1 MLFRYLGRD
10 KEGKSLQGEL
20 EAKNIA
26 EAEARLK
33 ERGIYVLEIKRRI
46 SWTLNI
52 QRKVKTSDLIFL
64 LRQLAFLIKSG
75 ITLNTALEITE
86 SNIKDP
92 ALKTTIRKLREETT
106 TGASLSSSLSKVG
119 PGFPRMVIEII
130 RVGEATGNLS
140 EVIARL
146 ADFLT
151 REEDLKTK
159 VKQVMSYPMI
169 TLLLVGGA
177 VTFLLVTI
185 VPVFTR
191 LYKSANV
198 TLPLPTRILVALSAI
213 ISGYWWLIIP
223 SAIII
228 YFLFKKIINTE
239 KGRMVWDRI
248 LFRLPSSIGNIYRLS
263 IFLRISSTLETL
275 LRSGLL
281 LTESLLFLSRASG
294 NKVTENAILYC
305 REGVIQGRSISVV
318 LRESRIFPQLFVR
331 MIAVGEEGGNLEEML
346 GRMVEYFEKELDNE
360 MKRFV
365 TLLEPTLTL
374 ILGVIVGF
382 VALSIYLPIFD
393 MIRLVR

>member
-1 MLFRYLGRD
+1 MLFRYLVRD
-10 KEGKSLQGEL
+10 KEGKSQTGVL

-33 ERGIYVLEIKRRI
+33 ERGVYVLEIKRRF

-52 QRKVKTSDLIFL
+52 QRKVKTSDLILL

-75 ITLNTALEITE
+75 INLNTALEITE
-86 SNIKDP
+86 SNIKEP
-92 ALKTTIRKLREETT
+92 TLKTTIRNLREETT
-106 TGASLSSSLSKVG
+106 TGASLSSSLSKAG

-140 EVIARL
+140 AVITRL

-159 VKQVMSYPMI
+159 IKQVMSYPMV

-177 VTFLLVTI
+177 VTFLLITI

-191 LYKSANV
+191 IYKSANV
-198 TLPLPTRILVALSAI
+198 TLPLPTRILVFLSAI
-213 ISGYWWLIIP
+213 ISDYWWLLIL
-223 SAIII
+223 SGIII
-228 YFLFKKIINTE
+228 YILFKKIINTE
-239 KGRMVWDRI
+239 KGKMFWDRI

-263 IFLRISSTLETL
+263 IFLRVSSTLETL
-275 LRSGLL
+275 LRSGLQ
-281 LTESLLFLSRASG
+281 LTEALLFLSRVSG
-294 NKVTENAILYC
+294 NKVVEKAILQS
-305 REGVIQGRSISVV
+305 REAVIQGRSISVA
-318 LRESRIFPQLFVR
+318 LRETRIFPQLFAR
-331 MIAVGEEGGNLEEML
+331 MISAGEEGGNLDEML
-346 GRMVEYFEKELDNE
+346 ERMVDYFEKELDNE

>member
-1 MLFRYLGRD
+1 MLFRYQGRD
-10 KEGKSLQGEL
+10 KEGKLLKGEL
-20 EAKNIA
+20 QAVNLA
-26 EAEARLK
+26 EAEAKLREK
-33 ERGIYVLEIKRRI
+33 GIYLLEVKRKF
-46 SWTLNI
+46 SWSLNI
-52 QRKVKTSDLIFL
+52 PRKVKTKDLVFL

-75 ITLNTALEITE
+75 ITINTALEITE
-86 SNIKDP
+86 SSLKDP
-92 ALKTTIRKLREETT
+92 ALITTVRKIREETT
-106 TGASLSSSLSKVG
+106 TGASLSSSLSKAG
-119 PGFPRMVIEII
+119 PGFPRIVIEII

-159 VKQVMSYPMI
+159 IKQVMSYPMV

-198 TLPLPTRILVALSAI
+198 TLPLPTRILVSLSAI
-213 ISGYWWLIIP
+213 ISGYWWLLIL
-223 SAIII
+223 SGIII
-228 YFLFKKIINTE
+228 YILFKKIINTE
-239 KGRMVWDRI
+239 KGKFIWDKL

-275 LRSGLL
+275 LRSGLH
-281 LTESLLFLSRASG
+281 LTEALLFLSRASG
-294 NKVTENAILYC
+294 NKITENAILHS
-305 REGVIQGRSISVV
+305 REAVIQGRSVSVA
-318 LRESRIFPQLFVR
+318 LRETRIFPQLFIR
-331 MIAVGEEGGNLEEML
+331 MISVGEEGGSLEEML
-346 GRMVEYFEKELDNE
+346 RRMVEYFEKELDNE
-360 MKRFV
+360 MKKFV
-365 TLLEPTLTL
+365 TLLEPALTI
-374 ILGVIVGF
+374 ILGVVVGF

>member
-26 EAEARLK
+26 EAETRLK

-106 TGASLSSSLSKVG
+106 TGASLSSSLSKAG